1 MRYVVNAPLLRSLLC
16 LSVRLSIC
24 LFLCD
29 ALELWV
35 TRGLF
40 AESITPSSWRRI
52 WLCCAINADKTG
64 ERYSQIRKRWR
75 SSTNISLYFGYDKD
89 MAIVT
94 MEDEHELVCDVL
106 NGCIYNSLE
115 CHITKIGK
123 ISRSRYYS
131 TSNNSKMVQNRAI
144 LTMAGQK

>member
-1 MRYVVNAPLLRSLLC
+1 
-16 LSVRLSIC
+16 
-24 LFLCD
+24 
-29 ALELWV
+29 
-35 TRGLF
+35 
-40 AESITPSSWRRI
+40 
-52 WLCCAINADKTG
+52 
-64 ERYSQIRKRWR
+64 
-75 SSTNISLYFGYDKD
+75 